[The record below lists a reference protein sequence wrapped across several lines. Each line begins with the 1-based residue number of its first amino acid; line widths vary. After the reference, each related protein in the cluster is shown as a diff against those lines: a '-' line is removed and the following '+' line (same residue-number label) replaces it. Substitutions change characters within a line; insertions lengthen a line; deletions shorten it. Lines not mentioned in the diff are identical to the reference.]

1 MANTHDGKAKEQ
13 TYNSFISTL
22 KWSVPLIS
30 VLVLIILIII
40 S

>member
-1 MANTHDGKAKEQ
+1 MANSNEIKPDER
-13 TYNSFISTL
+13 TYDSFIATL